1 MTSRALARPVK
12 EWLALVGAGVLVG
25 ALFNAAFQA
34 APWSPGG
41 LFGGVVAAALLRL
54 LS

>member
-1 MTSRALARPVK
+1 MSSRGPSRPVK
-12 EWLALVGAGVLVG
+12 EWLALIAAGLLVG

-34 APWSPGG
+34 APWSSGG
-41 LFGGVVAAALLRL
+41 LLGGVAAAALLRL